1 MWSQYQIQVDGKLK
15 RLALGVGASTS
26 FTQFSLF
33 PFKDDI
39 AESAAVQN
47 LWHLTSL
54 KSEQEDVP
62 VQSAGWFTG
71 L

>member
-1 MWSQYQIQVDGKLK
+1 MKSISNPVDGKLK
-15 RLALGVGASTS
+15 RLAFGVGASTS

-39 AESAAVQN
+39 AESAICG
-47 LWHLTSL
+47 TSL

-62 VQSAGWFTG
+62 AQSAG
-71 L
+71 

>member
-1 MWSQYQIQVDGKLK
+1 MKSISNPVDGKLK

-62 VQSAGWFTG
+62 VQSAG
-71 L
+71 